1 MIRLGFGYLAVSFVA
16 PVLGLLAYS
25 GGNAFVT
32 GLMALPLV
40 VTTFAFLWLV
50 VEIAR
55 RDGLLSQKQFL
66 KVSVVA
72 GLSSLLLVAA
82 STELVSLFAPSIN
95 LGVPLAEFRMFY
107 FVYAFILPTIL
118 YSAVVGSV
126 FWYIAVR
133 GNPYVR
139 AEAPVGG
146 GSRWFRMP
154 RARKLPAP
162 VETATKKAA

>member
-72 GLSSLLLVAA
+72 GISSLLLVAA
-82 STELVSLFAPSIN
+82 STELISLFAPSIN

-107 FVYAFILPTIL
+107 FVYAFLLPAVL
-118 YSAVVGSV
+118 YSAVVGAV
-126 FWYIAVR
+126 FWHLAVK
-133 GNPYVR
+133 GNPYIL
-139 AEAPVGG
+139 ADSASGT

-162 VETATKKAA
+162 VAVASKKAA